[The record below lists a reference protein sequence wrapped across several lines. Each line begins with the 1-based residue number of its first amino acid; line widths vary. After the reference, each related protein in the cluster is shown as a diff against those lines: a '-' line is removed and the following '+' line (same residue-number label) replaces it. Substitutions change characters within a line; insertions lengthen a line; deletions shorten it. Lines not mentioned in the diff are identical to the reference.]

1 MQSIPFS
8 KMSVN
13 GNNFVILDETQ
24 YSILSEPQKS
34 EFAYFATNSNFGV
47 GCDNM
52 LVVQTC
58 SDAVLNRIATAREYW
73 EHRPPSSS
81 ADYIFR
87 MFEPNGEEALSC
99 GNGLKC
105 IASYLFSRYGLKRA
119 EILTEIPLDLP
130 RAVTIGTSSN
140 SHVSW
145 VNLGLP
151 RRVPESLYR
160 MQNQHHFNEQIDYID
175 NITVNFRKNDLAP
188 YTTDNRLS
196 LSGYLVFTGEPHLV
210 VLDSG
215 FSVPE
220 LSHTLFTASTD
231 RQPTD
236 GTTDKR
242 VNFGS
247 SLIQLVGSIV
257 NKSYR
262 HLFPAGININFVN
275 YIEKQRIV
283 EYRCF
288 ERGIEKE
295 TLACGTGALAVAF
308 VLRQLRMIKDQFIT
322 VWPHCCR
329 SYQSDAELIVEEK
342 PEGWVLSS
350 RPKYLFSG
358 NYHFTSAYEHLGK
371 KGSRGHSQY
380 FNDMIRPQPPD
391 SAAAVGL

>member
-24 YSILSEPQKS
+24 YSYLNEPQKS
-34 EFAYFATNSNFGV
+34 EFAYYATNSNFGV

-52 LVVQTC
+52 LVVQECT
-58 SDAVLNRIATAREYW
+58 DTTIETIASARKYW
-73 EHRPPSSS
+73 EHQPTSTN

-105 IASYLFSRYGLKRA
+105 IACYLFSRYGLKRA
-119 EILTEIPLDLP
+119 EILTEIPLERP
-130 RAVTIGTSSN
+130 RAVTIGTRSN

-145 VNLGLP
+145 VNLGVP
-151 RRVPESLYR
+151 RRVPESLYCP
-160 MQNQHHFNEQIDYID
+160 QNQHHLNEQIDYIEK
-175 NITVNFRKNDLAP
+175 ILVKFRKNDLSP

-210 VLDSG
+210 VLNSG
-215 FSVPE
+215 LSVPE
-220 LSHTLFTASTD
+220 LSHTLFTASKVG
-231 RQPTD
+231 RPTND
-236 GTTDKR
+236 TTDKR

-257 NKSYR
+257 NKTYR

-275 YIEKQRIV
+275 YLEKQRIV

-308 VLRQLRMIKDQFIT
+308 VLRQLQIIKDQTIT

-329 SYQSDAELIVEEK
+329 YYQSDAELIVEEK

-358 NYHFTSAYEHLGK
+358 NYHFTSAYDQLGEMDN
-371 KGSRGHSQY
+371 RVHSQY
-380 FNDMIRPQPPD
+380 YNDVVRPQPPD
-391 SAAAVGL
+391 SATAVGL